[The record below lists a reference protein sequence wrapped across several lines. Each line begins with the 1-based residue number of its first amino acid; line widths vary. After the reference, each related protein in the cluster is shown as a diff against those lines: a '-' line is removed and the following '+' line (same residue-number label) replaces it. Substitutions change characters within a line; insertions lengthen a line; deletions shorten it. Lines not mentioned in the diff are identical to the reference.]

1 MNLVDAEEQRYDSI
15 YDENDIDI
23 IETYSKSVQNA
34 FYRLSD
40 LTQYEENVLMEN
52 KDWVVVTSYPLEH
65 QQKIISKSSVN
76 R

>member
-1 MNLVDAEEQRYDSI
+1 MRSAIVVILLLLSPMNLVDAEEQRYDSI

-40 LTQYEENVLMEN
+40 LTQYEENVL
-52 KDWVVVTSYPLEH
+52 
-65 QQKIISKSSVN
+65 IFSK
-76 R
+76 